1 MTIKSK
7 LCEGIEEYFYS
18 EGMTYDQGVTA
29 TGLTRSQLYNVL
41 KNEGGSISI
50 DRLEKVLDKIGL
62 QVKLDI
68 YRS

>member
-18 EGMTYDQGVTA
+18 EGMTYDQGIKA

-41 KNEGGSISI
+41 KNGGGSISI
-50 DRLEKVLDKIGL
+50 DRLEKALNKIGL
-62 QVKLDI
+62 QIRLDI
-68 YRS
+68 YKI